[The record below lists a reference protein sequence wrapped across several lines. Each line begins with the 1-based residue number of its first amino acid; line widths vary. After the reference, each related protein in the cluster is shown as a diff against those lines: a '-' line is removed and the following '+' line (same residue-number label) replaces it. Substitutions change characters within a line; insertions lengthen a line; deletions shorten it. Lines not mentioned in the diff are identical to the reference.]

1 MEWNERKELKDGIL
15 SSPRQNRKGW
25 EIKKQKE
32 TDRDLIKTEE
42 KM

>member
-15 SSPRQNRKGW
+15 AFPRQNTEGW

-42 KM
+42 NR